1 MKMKSLLVAAVLI
14 AASHSDLF
22 ADKVSQENDP
32 IAVIENDPETIIA
45 NYIKAVGGEAKVKA
59 IKNASLTAE
68 ANFQGQVIEIK
79 TIADS
84 ENSRMMQSTAVGG
97 NVMQKTLLVDGQ
109 GQMVMMG
116 QVQELPAETAAM
128 LKPQTYVFPEQ
139 FYTEMGFT
147 LEFLGTEEVDG
158 QQTNKL
164 GITAPNGMVTNEFYS
179 IESGLKIKT
188 SSAATGEIVYSD
200 YQEVDGVK
208 FPMMLTIKNPMLPV
222 ALEAKMVS
230 VKFNQTLSDSDFQ

>member
-1 MKMKSLLVAAVLI
+1 MKIKSLLVSAVMI
-14 AASHSDLF
+14 AAFQGELMAEKIVRSGDPM
-22 ADKVSQENDP
+22 AMVMNDP
-32 IAVIENDPETIIA
+32 ATIIA

-59 IKNASLTAE
+59 IKNASMTAE

-79 TIADS
+79 TVADS
-84 ENSRMMQSTAVGG
+84 ENSRMMQSTSVGG
-97 NVMQKTLLVDGQ
+97 NEMQKTLLVGGK

-116 QVQELPAETAAM
+116 QVQELPDETAAL

-139 FYTEMGFT
+139 FYEEMGFK

-164 GITAPNGMVTNEFYS
+164 GITAPNGLVTNEFYS
-179 IESGLKIKT
+179 VETGLKLKT
-188 SSAATGEIVYSD
+188 SSAATGDITYSD
-200 YQEVDGVK
+200 YQEVDGVL

-222 ALEAKMVS
+222 ALEAKMIS
-230 VKFNQTLSDSDFQ
+230 VKFNQTLSDADFQ

>member
-1 MKMKSLLVAAVLI
+1 MKIKTLLVSAILVAAFQADLLAEKI
-14 AASHSDLF
+14 ILAS
-22 ADKVSQENDP
+22 NP
-32 IAVIENDPETIIA
+32 IATVNDDPASIIA

-59 IKNASLTAE
+59 IINASMTAE
-68 ANFQGQVIEIK
+68 ANFQGQIIEIK

-84 ENSRMMQSTAVGG
+84 ENSRMMQSTSVGG
-97 NVMQKTLLVDGQ
+97 NVVQKTLLVNGS

-116 QVQELPAETAAM
+116 QVQELPEETVAL

-147 LEFLGTEEVDG
+147 LEFLGTEEIDG
-158 QQTNKL
+158 QQANKL

-179 IESGLKIKT
+179 VESGLKLRT
-188 SSAATGEIVYSD
+188 SSAPTGEISYSD
-200 YQEVDGVK
+200 YSEVEGVL

-222 ALEAKMVS
+222 ALEAKIIS
-230 VKFNQTLSDSDFQ
+230 VKFNQPLSDADFQ

>member
-1 MKMKSLLVAAVLI
+1 MNLKSLVVAGLVV

-22 ADKVSQENDP
+22 AEKIIHIADP
-32 IAVIENDPETIIA
+32 IGVVENDPETIIA

-97 NVMQKTLLVDGQ
+97 NVMQKTFLVDGQ

-116 QVQELPAETAAM
+116 QVQELPSETAAM

-164 GITAPNGMVTNEFYS
+164 GITAPNGMLTNEFYS
-179 IESGLKIKT
+179 VESGLKIKT

>member
-1 MKMKSLLVAAVLI
+1 MKIKSLLVSAVMI
-14 AASHSDLF
+14 ASFQGDLL
-22 ADKVSQENDP
+22 AEKIIRANDP
-32 IAVIENDPETIIA
+32 IAILENDPVTVIA

-59 IKNASLTAE
+59 IKNASMTAE
-68 ANFQGQVIEIK
+68 ANFQGQIIEIR

-84 ENSRMMQSTAVGG
+84 ENTRMMQSTSVGG
-97 NVMQKTLLVDGQ
+97 NVMQKTLLVDGK

-116 QVQELPAETAAM
+116 QVQELPEETTAL

-139 FYTEMGFT
+139 FYQEMGFT
-147 LEFLGTEEVDG
+147 LEFLGMEEIDG

-164 GITAPNGMVTNEFYS
+164 GITSPNGIVTNEFYS
-179 IESGLKIKT
+179 VESGLKLKT
-188 SSAATGEIVYSD
+188 SSEAAGDITYSD
-200 YQEVDGVK
+200 YQEVDGVM

-222 ALEAKMVS
+222 ALEAKMIT